1 MEQEQAINNL
11 SPPTLSY
18 EELQPA
24 NNNSWDGRTN
34 PTSLFRRLGTQDI
47 DVNNI
52 KISLEQ
58 ISDFIA
64 NRHLNNH
71 KEDEIPYLTGFGKV
85 AFDLV
90 SSIFKG
96 GWDILLVGDGQKSFR
111 DKFKEEF
118 TTKVP
123 TVLQNKKSN
132 CLPPAKPAEF
142 SNIPP
147 MNPTISVKGDVSLK
161 NKGKNIPN
169 SINSVSKTSGS
180 KRLYAQVSSAPKV
193 REILKL
199 KENFPKLSDIKIEQ
213 IHNTVTGSN
222 TLVQTRINMTTKGPS
237 CKQIIIPMGSDNT
250 RMFMTTAGDHII
262 NINCT
267 LKGIKSDVVANF
279 IRSDFRGLIIVAN
292 KVPASSDIS
301 IINNYIKN
309 SFGSD
314 INNIQDAHLPQS
326 KLYLKI
332 LGIPYL
338 MENTN
343 TLMDSNVMENII
355 KASHIFNDIKIASK
369 LCVCKVSLKSDM
381 VIVWIDIWDSQNRS
395 AAKRI
400 IN

>member
-1 MEQEQAINNL
+1 M
-11 SPPTLSY
+11 
-18 EELQPA
+18 
-24 NNNSWDGRTN
+24 
-34 PTSLFRRLGTQDI
+34 
-47 DVNNI
+47 
-52 KISLEQ
+52 
-58 ISDFIA
+58 
-64 NRHLNNH
+64 
-71 KEDEIPYLTGFGKV
+71 TGFGKV
-85 AFDLV
+85 AFNLV

-96 GWDILLVGDGQKSFR
+96 GWDILLVGDGQKSFHN
-111 DKFKEEF
+111 KFKEEF

-123 TVLQNKKSN
+123 TVPQNKKSN
-132 CLPPAKPAEF
+132 YLPPAKPAEF

-147 MNPTISVKGDVSLK
+147 MNPTVSSK

-199 KENFPKLSDIKIEQ
+199 KENFPKLSDKKIKQ

-222 TLVQTRINMTTKGPS
+222 TPVKMHINMTTKGPS
-237 CKQIIIPMGSDNT
+237 HKQIIILMGSDNI
-250 RMFMTTAGDHII
+250 RMFMTTAGDYVI
-262 NINCT
+262 NINRT
-267 LKGIKSDVVANF
+267 LKGIKSDVIADF
-279 IRSDFRGLIIVAN
+279 IRSDFRGLIVVAN
-292 KVPASSDIS
+292 KVPASSNIS

-314 INNIQDAHLPQS
+314 VNNIQDACLPQS
-326 KLYLKI
+326 KSYLKI

-343 TLMDSNVMENII
+343 TPMDSNVMENII

-369 LCVCKVSLKSDM
+369 PRVCKVSLKSDI
-381 VIVWIDIWDSQNRS
+381 VIVWIDIWNSQNGL

-400 IN
+400 INRSFNIGNLVTTIRGANMNPDVPQCKNC